1 VNAGLQGQGI
11 TPRGTPTVKGEA
23 PLGQGQFEKAFAMVF
38 FLPYLLGMTEIEE
51 QVLESLLE
59 MERAVEGM
67 AGAKTRPDL
76 RAIFERLDR
85 LAQRLPP
92 STEPMLLHYLDRKS
106 YQKARVFLQEL
117 AAR

>member
-1 VNAGLQGQGI
+1 MKA
-11 TPRGTPTVKGEA
+11 EA

-76 RAIFERLDR
+76 RPIFERLDR